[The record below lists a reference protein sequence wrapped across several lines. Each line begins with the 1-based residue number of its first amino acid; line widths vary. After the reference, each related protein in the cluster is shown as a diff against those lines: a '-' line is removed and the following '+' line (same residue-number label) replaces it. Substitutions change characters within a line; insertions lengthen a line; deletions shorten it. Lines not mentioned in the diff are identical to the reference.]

1 MTQRERL
8 LVGLLGLIAF
18 GLRCLYVYQSEASP
32 FFDFPQVDAK
42 TYTQAATQ
50 MAVDGHWRGDPTPFW
65 QPPLY
70 PYFLGLVFALF
81 GPDYYIAR
89 LVQAVLG
96 SVNCVLIYFLGR
108 RIFSS
113 AVGFAAAGLAAI
125 YGPLLFF
132 DAEFLPPVL
141 AVFLDLLL
149 LLSLLWATSGGYLRR
164 LVPGLLF
171 GLAALCVAN
180 ILLFLPFVLG
190 WLLWRDANLP
200 WKQRLLRTF
209 PLLLGAL
216 LVVAPVSLRNYL
228 VGSDWV
234 LISSN
239 AGINFFIGNNAD
251 YHKTVSIQPGPEW
264 RKLVARPKSEA
275 GLDRASQKS
284 RFFFFR
290 AWEFIRTHPLDYGRL
305 LIDKIYLFW
314 HGHEVGRNQDLYY
327 ARNFSSLLS
336 MLLWKSFIAF
346 PFGVLAPL
354 ALLGIGLLWREGL
367 QRKPDSALLLLFLLS
382 YALSVVLFFVTA
394 RYRLPVVPVL
404 LLFAVHGV
412 KRCYCLAQERQMRP
426 LIGASIAGVIL
437 LAVSNFRVGAMEE
450 DAEIHYRL
458 GMVFQQQ
465 GLPANAIAAYRQA
478 LALDSTLQEPRFNLG
493 SLYARQGRYQKA
505 IAEYQQFIE
514 HFPEHPEARYSLGNV
529 FLKIQNY
536 GNALA
541 QYEQLLAEEDAE
553 VDKVDIQGLVAY
565 TYVQLGQLEQ
575 ATRAYEDLLQSRPDS
590 LNARYQLGRVYEA
603 RQMPAAAGRKYVQ
616 ILERD
621 STHAE
626 ARYRLALF
634 ALRRNEPATG
644 KAHLQSLITHNPT
657 HIQGRW
663 LLAAQYVIE
672 HRGVEA
678 LEQLETILEIEPTH
692 IQANWL
698 AGHLTYIVRGDT
710 LAGRTKVDLST
721 KYSIEK
727 RAQELGSILR
737 QRFEDMVAK

>member
-18 GLRCLYVYQSEASP
+18 GLRYLYVSQSEASP

-96 SVNCVLIYFLGR
+96 SANCVLIYFLGR

-125 YGPLLFF
+125 YGPLIFF

-149 LLSLLWATSGGYLRR
+149 LLSLLWAASGGYLRL
-164 LVPGLLF
+164 LVPGVLF

-180 ILLFLPFVLG
+180 ILLFLPFAFG
-190 WLLWRDANLP
+190 WLLWRDANLS
-200 WKQRLLRTF
+200 WKQRLLHTF

-216 LVVAPVSLRNYL
+216 LVIAPVSLRNYL
-228 VGSDWV
+228 VGNDWV

-284 RFFFFR
+284 RFFFSR

-305 LIDKIYLFW
+305 LLDKIYLFW

-367 QRKPDSALLLLFLLS
+367 QPQTGLCSPPALSALLCSLGRPLLRNS
-382 YALSVVLFFVTA
+382 ALSPTRRADLA
-394 RYRLPVVPVL
+394 PVRRPWRQAVL
-404 LLFAVHGV
+404 LPCARAADASSYRRVHR
-412 KRCYCLAQERQMRP
+412 RCGPVGSEQFPGGGHGGGCRDPLSAGHGISAARPARQRH
-426 LIGASIAGVIL
+426 
-437 LAVSNFRVGAMEE
+437 R
-450 DAEIHYRL
+450 
-458 GMVFQQQ
+458 
-465 GLPANAIAAYRQA
+465 GLPPSSRSRF
-478 LALDSTLQEPRFNLG
+478 DS
-493 SLYARQGRYQKA
+493 A
-505 IAEYQQFIE
+505 
-514 HFPEHPEARYSLGNV
+514 
-529 FLKIQNY
+529 
-536 GNALA
+536 
-541 QYEQLLAEEDAE
+541 
-553 VDKVDIQGLVAY
+553 
-565 TYVQLGQLEQ
+565 
-575 ATRAYEDLLQSRPDS
+575 
-590 LNARYQLGRVYEA
+590 
-603 RQMPAAAGRKYVQ
+603 
-616 ILERD
+616 
-621 STHAE
+621 
-626 ARYRLALF
+626 
-634 ALRRNEPATG
+634 
-644 KAHLQSLITHNPT
+644 
-657 HIQGRW
+657 
-663 LLAAQYVIE
+663 
-672 HRGVEA
+672 
-678 LEQLETILEIEPTH
+678 
-692 IQANWL
+692 
-698 AGHLTYIVRGDT
+698 
-710 LAGRTKVDLST
+710 
-721 KYSIEK
+721 
-727 RAQELGSILR
+727 
-737 QRFEDMVAK
+737 